1 MIASLSLP
9 SLKQAETLH
18 VLLTFV
24 RTEKQV
30 FEIRRR
36 TRLVGLLNIDMVL
49 RINRDKGKSFLA
61 APSPRIA
68 ELDKRPCQEDGSLA
82 ANHLRTFHDHRL
94 LPDIKRIAPSTFT
107 CLATSKKKRGGGVL
121 AENHQPMG
129 TSRVTGPKKEESM
142 LCVGIKSV
150 EMNERVSELT
160 PQFQAAV
167 DQ

>member
-107 CLATSKKKRGGGVL
+107 CLATSKKKRGGGSFGRKPPTNGHIPCDRAQKRGKHVVRG
-121 AENHQPMG
+121 HQKRG
-129 TSRVTGPKKEESM
+129 
-142 LCVGIKSV
+142 
-150 EMNERVSELT
+150 NE
-160 PQFQAAV
+160 
-167 DQ
+167 